1 MNSNEE
7 HALQMS
13 PRPVKSDGTMTF
25 ASCLQKLMLGE
36 RCRRVVWEDEGVYVT
51 IKDEKLM
58 IFRTD
63 DKVLHPL
70 IVSVGDITGMD
81 WVIVGKQESL
91 S

>member
-1 MNSNEE
+1 MVDETSP
-7 HALQMS
+7 QMS
-13 PRPVKSDGTMTF
+13 PRSAKNDGTMTF
-25 ASCLQKLMLGE
+25 GSCLQKLMLGE
-36 RCRRVVWEDEGVYVT
+36 RCRRVAWEDEGVYIT

-70 IVSVGDITGMD
+70 MVSVGDITGTD